1 MNTARNLP
9 DRSDPEAVRR
19 WLAARR
25 EKLPGVSPVRTL
37 SEFESAQNK
46 RLLRAVNAGL
56 GVDHDVAIEKPVLR
70 FSLDGPAVQDHQI
83 ESGLL
88 GDWLKHLQAVVQS
101 VAYALDELRP
111 THDSG
116 PVPKDIQRLTKLYSG
131 PVFASSYGM
140 VLEGRSRIGQEE
152 ASGVGDG
159 EVLLD
164 RTMNRIL
171 DLTDSAGSGPAAEDA
186 VLDVAV
192 PLGRRA
198 MRHLAE
204 LSNVLATAQADV
216 TLTWQSQ
223 STVSRTSR
231 LTSDNADRC
240 RRALRADDLDD
251 RTERYRGVVVGG
263 SKIRGVI
270 EIELERGDVIVVRT
284 SKRDVTALLG
294 AHAERTVEAEVHVL
308 TARSPLGREHHSY
321 TLVGITSADD

>member
-1 MNTARNLP
+1 M
-9 DRSDPEAVRR
+9 
-19 WLAARR
+19 
-25 EKLPGVSPVRTL
+25 RTL

-46 RLLRAVNAGL
+46 RLLRAIDEGAGADRE
-56 GVDHDVAIEKPVLR
+56 VSIDNPVLR
-70 FSLDGPAVQDHQI
+70 FSLDGPAVQDHRI

-88 GDWLKHLQAVVQS
+88 GDWLKYFQAAVQS

-116 PVPKDIQRLTKLYSG
+116 PVPKEIQKLTKLYSG

-140 VLEGRSRIGQEE
+140 VLEGRAGIGQEE
-152 ASGVGDG
+152 IPGVGNNEG
-159 EVLLD
+159 LLD
-164 RTMNRIL
+164 RTINRIL

-186 VLDVAV
+186 VLDVAI

-198 MRHLAE
+198 IRHLAE
-204 LSNVLATAQADV
+204 LSNVLAQAEADV
-216 TLTWQSQ
+216 TLTWHSQ

-231 LTSDNADRC
+231 LSSDNADRC
-240 RRALRADDLDD
+240 RRALRADDLED
-251 RTERYRGVVVGG
+251 RTERFRGIVVGG

-284 SKRDVTALLG
+284 SKQEVTALLG
-294 AHAERTVEAEVHVL
+294 AHAERGVEAEVHVL

-321 TLVGITSADD
+321 TLVGISSADD